1 MLARARSLVQQYTTK
16 QLYDSALYWADKAL
30 SLSCGDIQD
39 LVVYVQALYHCGQ
52 HQRAIHVL
60 QSTVALQHSKALKYL
75 AAR

>member
-1 MLARARSLVQQYTTK
+1 MLAKARSHVQQYTAK

-30 SLSCGDIQD
+30 SLSNGDVQD
-39 LVVYVQALYHCGQ
+39 LATYVQALYHCGQ

-60 QSTVALQHSKALKYL
+60 QSTVALPRSRALKYL

>member
-1 MLARARSLVQQYTTK
+1 MLAKARSLVQQYTAQ

-30 SLSCGDIQD
+30 SLSGGDVQD
-39 LVVYVQALYHCGQ
+39 LACYVQALYQCGQ

-60 QSTVALQHSKALKYL
+60 QSTVALQHSRALKYL